1 MRRTIKNMQVAD
13 AATEVTSAMGMD
25 PGHNTVSIGAELLA
39 GVTVAIYVD
48 QSNDGGNWD
57 LGDTKIVEFLPS
69 TPTERSAYGSTIN
82 PKVAAR
88 YFRLRAVAQG
98 AAAVFAA
105 EVETLYK

>member
-1 MRRTIKNMQVAD
+1 MRKTIKSMQVAD
-13 AATEVTSAMGMD
+13 AATEVTSAMAMD

-39 GVTVAIYVD
+39 GVAVTVYVD

-57 LGDTKIVEFLPS
+57 LGETKIVEIITS
-69 TPTERSAYGSTIN
+69 ATPERFDYGSTN
-82 PKVAAR
+82 SPKVTAR
-88 YFRLRAVAQG
+88 YFRLRAVAAG